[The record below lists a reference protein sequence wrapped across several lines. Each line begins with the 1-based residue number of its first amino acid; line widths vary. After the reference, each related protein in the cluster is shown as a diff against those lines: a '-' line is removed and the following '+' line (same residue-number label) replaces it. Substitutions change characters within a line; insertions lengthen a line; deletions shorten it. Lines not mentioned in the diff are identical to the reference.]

1 MFHIAEYSRIY
12 RTHRLATATERH
24 LFAWLRDKRRED
36 EYHSVLQDIFRA
48 LENDPDLT
56 EDHSWPEIEAMG
68 KTLRG

>member
-48 LENDPDLT
+48 
-56 EDHSWPEIEAMG
+56 
-68 KTLRG
+68 